1 MLFDG
6 YRKRNRIDVYKKD
19 EKTIIDH
26 RIQKNCLFDFCGN
39 YFESI
44 MSFVTT
50 KTLSLTILKIIKLHF
65 FRWSFKNSLLRTSE
79 SFFTNKNKNAHLN
92 LPLMMSTRLRSF
104 LKIYNGAI
112 DLAKTE
118 NLLLLK
124 LNDECHIRQVHFNC
138 CA

>member
-50 KTLSLTILKIIKLHF
+50 KTLSLTILKIIKLHVF
-65 FRWSFKNSLLRTSE
+65 SMKFQE
-79 SFFTNKNKNAHLN
+79 QFTKDV
-92 LPLMMSTRLRSF
+92 R
-104 LKIYNGAI
+104 
-112 DLAKTE
+112 
-118 NLLLLK
+118 K
-124 LNDECHIRQVHFNC
+124 LFYQQE
-138 CA
+138 